1 MLLNKKMLEDYQSYE
16 AYLRYVVDNLPPDYL
31 ESAEPNVNDIL
42 ARYQTLTETAQ
53 SLKDDQKSNST
64 EITRLQNCLSEMGKV
79 TQIIILQW
87 KALTIL

>member
-1 MLLNKKMLEDYQSYE
+1 LLEDYQSYE
-16 AYLRYVVDNLPPDYL
+16 AYLRHVVDNLPPDYL

-79 TQIIILQW
+79 AQIIISPLES
-87 KALTIL
+87 TDYILGA